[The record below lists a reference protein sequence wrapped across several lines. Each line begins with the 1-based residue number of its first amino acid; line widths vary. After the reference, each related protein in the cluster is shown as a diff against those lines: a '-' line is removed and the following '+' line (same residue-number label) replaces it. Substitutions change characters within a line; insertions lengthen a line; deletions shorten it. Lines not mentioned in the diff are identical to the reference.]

1 MGQPS
6 VVRTLS
12 LAIALALAGASGCA
26 SHRHAP
32 EAAASQA
39 AVESETQ
46 RLNAWFERKYEEE
59 LQFSPV
65 TMTFLGRKDRY
76 GELDDMSIEAEERV
90 LAWRKATVDELEASF
105 DYEALDDEAK
115 LSYDLWK
122 LQYENAR
129 ADAAFRAN
137 RYVFNQMQGPQSF
150 LPTFLISFH
159 RVDTEADY
167 LAYLSRVEAVPRAMG
182 QLLDRAR
189 ANVAAGYQMPRFTYE
204 GVLDEA
210 RKVVTGAPFDE
221 GDDSALWA
229 DLQQEADTLA
239 RNGVID
245 AARAVALKAMARE
258 ALLANV
264 QPAYR
269 SLIAWAEAGAA
280 NGFDNPAGVG
290 TTQSDGADYY
300 RHQLRS
306 HTTTDLTPEQVH
318 AIGLREVERIHGEMT
333 ALKDRVGFDGD
344 LQAFFAHIT
353 TDPRFKFPNTD
364 AGRQAYI
371 DEATEKLANIKQV
384 LPEYFGLLP
393 KADLVVRRVEPF
405 REQPGAA
412 QHYFPGTPDGSRPG
426 VYYAHLSDMDA
437 MPKPELEVIA
447 YHEGLPGHHMQISIQ
462 QELTGVPEFR
472 TQAGFTA
479 YSEGWG
485 LYSEWLAREM
495 PGTYED
501 PYSEFGRLNS
511 ELWRAVRLVLDTGL
525 HAKGWTEAQAVAYF
539 DANTAIPEAAIRSE
553 VQRYLTWPGQAT
565 AYKIGMLRIQEM
577 RREAEATLGDRFD
590 IRAFHD
596 AVLGGGALPMPLL
609 EQRVDRWVAS
619 VQGAAG

>member
-6 VVRTLS
+6 VVRTLT
-12 LAIALALAGASGCA
+12 LAIALALACGTVSASETP
-26 SHRHAP
+26 AP
-32 EAAASQA
+32 EPATARDAA
-39 AVESETQ
+39 ERSETQ

-59 LQFSPV
+59 LQFSPI
-65 TMTFLGRKDRY
+65 TMAFLGRKDRY
-76 GELDDMSIEAEERV
+76 GELDDMSVQAEERV
-90 LAWRKATVDELEASF
+90 LAWRKASVEELESNF
-105 DYEALDDEAK
+105 DYEALDDEAR

-129 ADAAFRAN
+129 DGAAFREN

-159 RVDTEADY
+159 RVDNEADY
-167 LAYLSRVEAVPRAMG
+167 LAYLSRVEAVPLAMD
-182 QLLDRAR
+182 QLLDRAK

-210 RKVVTGAPFDE
+210 RKVVTGAPFGE
-221 GDDSALWA
+221 GEDSALWA
-229 DLQQEADTLA
+229 DLQQEADALVEK
-239 RNGVID
+239 GEID
-245 AARAVALKAMARE
+245 AERARSLKATARE
-258 ALLANV
+258 ALVAHV

-269 SLIAWAEAGAA
+269 SLIAWAEAGKDV
-280 NGFDNPAGVG
+280 GIVNPAGVG
-290 TTQSDGADYY
+290 TTQADGAEFY
-300 RHQLRS
+300 RHQLRN
-306 HTTTDLTPEQVH
+306 HTTTDLTPDQVH
-318 AIGLREVERIHGEMT
+318 QIGLDEVDRIHGEMV
-333 ALKDRVGFDGD
+333 ALKDRVGFEGD
-344 LQAFFAHIT
+344 LQAFFEYIT

-393 KADLVVRRVEPF
+393 KADLVVRRVEAF

-447 YHEGLPGHHMQISIQ
+447 YHEGLPGHHMQIAIQ
-462 QELTGVPEFR
+462 QELTGVPLFR

-485 LYSEWLAREM
+485 LYAEWLAREM

-525 HAKGWTEAQAVAYF
+525 HAKGWTEEQAVAYF

-553 VQRYLTWPGQAT
+553 VQRYITWPGQAT

-577 RREAEATLGDRFD
+577 RREAEAVLGDRFD
-590 IRAFHD
+590 IRGFHD

-609 EQRVDRWVAS
+609 EQRVERWVAG
-619 VQGAAG
+619 VQSAG